1 MESTGLSPSTVVV
14 VGAGISGVAAAR
26 ELVAAGLDVVLL
38 ERGMRVGGRMARWT
52 RDGRAVDVGAA
63 YFTIRDLE
71 FRQLAEQW
79 ATRGLAH
86 PWTDTFTVANAAGVH
101 DRTVGPVRWSAEKGL
116 RSLVEDLADGLDVR
130 VGVEVERVGAGP
142 SVDGRPVRAVVLAM
156 PDPQALDLVGDDL
169 PGVRSVLRPE
179 WDPVITVAASFP
191 RRTWRGLDAMFVH
204 DSPLTLVVDDGRR
217 RGDGA
222 PVLVAHTTH
231 EVARAHLDEPSAV
244 VPEVLAEVERL
255 VPVEGPP
262 TWVEAKRWGS
272 ATPHDLRP
280 ERYWLTEERV
290 ALCGDGWSMRPR
302 VEAAWLS
309 GRDAGRGLAAQ
320 LARE

>member
-1 MESTGLSPSTVVV
+1 MGSAQLPPSTVVV
-14 VGAGISGVAAAR
+14 VGAGISGVAAAC
-26 ELVAAGLDVVLL
+26 ELVAAGLEVVVLD
-38 ERGMRVGGRMARWT
+38 RGRRVGGRMARLT

-71 FRQLAEQW
+71 FRRLAEGW

-86 PWTDTFTVANAAGVH
+86 PWTDTFTVADATGVH
-101 DRTVGPVRWSAEKGL
+101 DRTVGPVRWSAEQGL
-116 RSLVEDLADGLDVR
+116 RSLVEDLAEGLDVR
-130 VGVEVERVGAGP
+130 TGVEVEQVGAGP

-169 PGVRSVLRPE
+169 PELRSVLRPE
-179 WDPVITVAASFP
+179 WDPVITVVASYP

-204 DSPLTLVVDDGRR
+204 GSPLTLVVDDGRR

-222 PVLVAHTTH
+222 PVVVAHTTN
-231 EVARAHLDEPSAV
+231 ELARAHLDEPSAV
-244 VPEVLAEVERL
+244 VPAVLAEIERL
-255 VPVEGPP
+255 VEVEGPP

-272 ATPHDLRP
+272 ATPRDLRP
-280 ERYWLTEERV
+280 ERYWLTGEQV

-309 GRDAGRGLAAQ
+309 GRDAGRGLASR